1 MNHRQIEA
9 FRAVFQTASMTA
21 AGALMGITQPA
32 VSRLIRDLEAETALK
47 LFDRSAGKLIPTPD
61 AVALSREVER
71 SYQGLDRVA
80 RAAAELGRRREGALR
95 IAASVAPS
103 VYGLPPVLAQFH
115 AAWPGVSLSLHTG
128 SSPEVL
134 DLVAMRHCDLGVAVL
149 PAEGPGVTIEALP
162 VQNAVCVLPARHP
175 LASRAAVRASD
186 LAGVPML
193 MISAYSH
200 LRQGIMR
207 NFAAMDVQPDI
218 VFEVVVFGSDL
229 RIGGRGIWRLN
240 SRSLDRAGPCRAS
253 PCLAGVR
260 ACCALRVEA
269 RLPGWSS
276 AERPRLR
283 LRRLAATTSRE
294 HRSLNELVWQR
305 DGITA

>member
-1 MNHRQIEA
+1 MRMNHRQIEA

-71 SYQGLDRVA
+71 SFQGLDRVA

-175 LASRAAVRASD
+175 LASRVAVRASD

-200 LRQGIMR
+200 LRQRIMR

-218 VFEVVVFGSDL
+218 VFESSFSAPICALVAEGFGVS
-229 RIGGRGIWRLN
+229 I
-240 SRSLDRAGPCRAS
+240 LDPLTAQAYAGPA
-253 PCLAGVR
+253 L
-260 ACCALRVEA
+260 ALRAFEPAVPYELKLVFPA
-269 RLPGWSS
+269 DHPPSDRGS
-276 AERPRLR
+276 AFAALLR
-283 LRRLAATTSRE
+283 QHLESIAA
-294 HRSLNELVWQR
+294 
-305 DGITA
+305 